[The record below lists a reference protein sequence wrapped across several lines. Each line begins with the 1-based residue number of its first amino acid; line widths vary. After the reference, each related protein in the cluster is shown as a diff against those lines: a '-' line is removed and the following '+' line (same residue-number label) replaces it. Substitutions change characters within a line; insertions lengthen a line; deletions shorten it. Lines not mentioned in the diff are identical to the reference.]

1 MSQKASKKK
10 QLQKRE
16 VVLRLF
22 AYGIP
27 IAIGILGFVMG
38 WWQQLGPDR

>member
-1 MSQKASKKK
+1 MSQRAPKKK
-10 QLQKRE
+10 RFQKRE
-16 VVLRLF
+16 VILRLF

>member
-1 MSQKASKKK
+1 MSQQASRKKGI
-10 QLQKRE
+10 QKRE
-16 VVLRLF
+16 VILRLF

-38 WWQQLGPDR
+38 WWQKLGPDR

>member
-1 MSQKASKKK
+1 MSHQASKRKRI
-10 QLQKRE
+10 QKRDII
-16 VVLRLF
+16 LRLF

-27 IAIGILGFVMG
+27 ISIGILGFVMG

>member
-1 MSQKASKKK
+1 MSQQASKKK